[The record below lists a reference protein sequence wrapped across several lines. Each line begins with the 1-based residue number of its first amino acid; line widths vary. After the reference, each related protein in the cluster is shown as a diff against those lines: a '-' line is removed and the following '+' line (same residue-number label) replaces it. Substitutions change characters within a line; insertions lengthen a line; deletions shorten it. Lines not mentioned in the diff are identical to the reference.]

1 MKKTYKPNEIIYFSK
16 HLNTK
21 HFNLKILFLLVEIS
35 WIINRISN
43 ILLNKT
49 DFFYWKMIEFG
60 YVSYDITLFLKET
73 PIVTNLITWDE

>member
-1 MKKTYKPNEIIYFSK
+1 MKKTYKPNEINYFSK
-16 HLNTK
+16 NLNTK

-49 DFFYWKMIEFG
+49 DFFY
-60 YVSYDITLFLKET
+60 
-73 PIVTNLITWDE
+73 